1 LKDAAS
7 REKRQTTRSKG
18 DLAEELVVGY
28 LEGQGYK
35 ILDRNF
41 SCRLGEIDIVAMHRE
56 ELVFV
61 EVRAKYSV
69 NTVDPAYSVSR
80 TKQQKI
86 IRAALTYM
94 GSRLNTPCPM
104 RFDVAVV
111 NMRGSRT
118 VELIPNAFGAESMDT
133 YL

>member
-1 LKDAAS
+1 LKDASS

-18 DLAEELVVGY
+18 DQAEQIVARY
-28 LEGQGYK
+28 LESRGYK

-41 SCRLGEIDIVAMHRE
+41 SCRLGEIDIVAMHRD

-61 EVRAKYSV
+61 EVRAKYSA
-69 NTVDPAYSVSR
+69 NTVDPVYSVNL
-80 TKQQKI
+80 TKQKRI

-94 GSRLNTPCPM
+94 GSRLDSPYPM

-111 NMRGSRT
+111 NMREPRT
-118 VELIPNAFGAESMDT
+118 VELIPNAFGAESMET
-133 YL
+133 YR